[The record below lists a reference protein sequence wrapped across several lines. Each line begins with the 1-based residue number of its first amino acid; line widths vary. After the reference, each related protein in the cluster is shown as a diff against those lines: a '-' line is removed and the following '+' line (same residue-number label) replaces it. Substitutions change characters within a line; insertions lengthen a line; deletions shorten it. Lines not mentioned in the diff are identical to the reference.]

1 MNDMIVNTYTLGD
14 PSIKAID
21 IANTLSDQLK
31 LVNEVLTDNACAS
44 IVKKSLN
51 ETRKLNYAVT
61 DLRIDAYKDH
71 VGVVCAMGTT
81 ANISRRVLSAIHYN
95 RTDMIGEIIFVC
107 QSPINAWYQ
116 HNHSK
121 SKPQSA
127 NGNRATSKAL
137 TNLIDLLGDTI
148 NFPVIV
154 LELVDDVTAIR
165 AFHEKMPNS
174 GKYMSEDYK
183 IDWNILE

>member
-31 LVNEVLTDNACAS
+31 LVNGILSDNACAS

-121 SKPQSA
+121 
-127 NGNRATSKAL
+127 
-137 TNLIDLLGDTI
+137 
-148 NFPVIV
+148 
-154 LELVDDVTAIR
+154 
-165 AFHEKMPNS
+165 
-174 GKYMSEDYK
+174 
-183 IDWNILE
+183 